1 MTSRNFEFTQ
11 WQKNNKV
18 QGLARKI
25 QQNGFA
31 YLATHGLPNKQ
42 QEDWKYTKLPLNL
55 HDLLNEYLVTNE
67 SLQSTTQKK
76 SSWNSSQLK
85 KIETELQPYI
95 QNEFINIVL
104 VDGVPCEPLSQWKL
118 ANQYLQITAI
128 QNREAY
134 KKSIHQ
140 FKILRKSI
148 APVRQDAMEAMNS
161 AFHKTGLIIHLP
173 DNQSVPKP
181 IQIIYYQTQKYYYPK
196 CFLTVGNRSHLKF
209 IETFVGGSAL
219 HPTQTDETSDDP
231 SKNQHL
237 MNSTTEISLHENA
250 RLGYVRLQK
259 QNNTSLHVG
268 CTRVYLQKNSN
279 FESLSYNSGAA
290 ISRHNLDVL
299 CLGAEA
305 FASVNGLN
313 LSQKNQHHD
322 HHTNIEHVIGG
333 ATTTQLYKSILADQS
348 RFVFDGRV
356 HIRPQAQKAYSEQLN
371 NNLLLSDQAEADSK
385 PQLEI
390 YADDV
395 KATHGSTVGQLN
407 AEEIFY
413 LQSRA
418 ISTEQAIKMLSLGY
432 VYDLLQRITSLDIQT
447 WLGKILKD
455 EFNEKFSQVTTKGLV
470 K

>member
-25 QQNGFA
+25 QQNAFA
-31 YLATHGLPNKQ
+31 YLTNNGLPNKQ
-42 QEDWKYTKLPLNL
+42 QEAWKYTKLPLNL
-55 HDLLNEYLVTNE
+55 NDLLDEHLVTNE
-67 SLQSTTQKK
+67 SLQSATQKK
-76 SSWNSSQLK
+76 SPWNTSQLK
-85 KIETELQPYI
+85 KIENELQPYI

-104 VDGVPCEPLSQWKL
+104 VDGLACEPLSQWKL

-128 QNREAY
+128 NNRDEY
-134 KKSIHQ
+134 KKSIIE
-140 FKILRKSI
+140 FKNLRKSI

-161 AFHKTGLIIHLP
+161 AFHKTGLIIRLP
-173 DNQSVPKP
+173 DSQSVPKP

-196 CFLTVGNRSHLKF
+196 CFLTVGNRSHLNF
-209 IETFVGGSAL
+209 IETFVGESAL
-219 HPTQTDETSDDP
+219 HSVQTDETSDES

-237 MNSTTEISLHENA
+237 LNSTTEISLHENA

-259 QNNTSLHVG
+259 QNNSSLHVG

-322 HHTNIEHVIGG
+322 HHTNIEHIIGG

-432 VYDLLQRITSLDIQT
+432 VYDLLQRVSSTDIQN
-447 WLGKILKD
+447 WLGKILND